1 MKYDLSQQN
10 TRRFSV
16 GDLVMGGEKSAY
28 AGRIGRVAEITSPT
42 NTEGEGIERILCVF
56 DVSIMMRNMRQLE
69 KDLQNAIDNYSQLE
83 KVMYRLS
90 VERAD
95 TLLLLS
101 SHTPESTGNIYAAS
115 CYKNTPQG
123 CTVDTVAVS
132 DDIPTLLRLVWDD
145 ARSRSVYMDV
155 GSATIQDSIIYL
167 DCGEIREGGKVGYV
181 VSMEYRISKTPVYLT
196 NNKRM
201 EET

>member
-42 NTEGEGIERILCVF
+42 NTEGEGTESILCVF

-69 KDLQNAIDNYSQLE
+69 KDLQIAIDNYSQLE
-83 KVMYRLS
+83 KMIYKLS

-101 SHTPESTGNIYAAS
+101 SHTPESTGGIYAAS

-123 CTVDTVAVS
+123 CMVDTIAVS
-132 DDIPTLLRLVWDD
+132 DDIATLLRLVWDD

-155 GSATIQDSIIYL
+155 GSATIQDGIISF
-167 DCGEIREGGKVGYV
+167 DCGEVREGDKIGYV
-181 VSMEYRISKTPVYLT
+181 VSMEYRISKTPVYLMT
-196 NNKRM
+196 HERM
-201 EET
+201 EEM